1 MMVSGKTWGITQQI
15 VKKPGLFEWHRI
27 AVNKGHVCSKHKHK
41 TKWNGFFVESGIL
54 KVSVWKPTGTL
65 DITLIGAGNYMEV
78 PPGEYHRFEAVEDV
92 VAYEIYWA
100 QLEDH
105 DIERVEEGN

>member
-1 MMVSGKTWGITQQI
+1 
-15 VKKPGLFEWHRI
+15 
-27 AVNKGHVCSKHKHK
+27 
-41 TKWNGFFVESGIL
+41 
-54 KVSVWKPTGTL
+54 
-65 DITLIGAGNYMEV
+65 MEV

-105 DIERVEEGN
+105 DIERVEEGT